1 MRASRAVE
9 LILRLVVGGLFIY
22 ASIDKIIHVD
32 EFADIL
38 GEYQML
44 RDGYVNPLAMVLPWV
59 ELATGFCLVCGLWVP
74 SAALISTVLTALFMG
89 AIAWALHLGIEDFHC
104 GCFNTLQEQVDD
116 PLKVLWR
123 DAVLLAATVALVLL
137 SYTREAQ
144 EGSDD
149 P

>member
-44 RDGYVNPLAMVLPWV
+44 RDGYVNPLAMVLNCLPHDLARDV
-59 ELATGFCLVCGLWVP
+59 GLSQPNAVSNDYSVVRIKDALRPPHSVILEGRQANLRFGPFFLFELV
-74 SAALISTVLTALFMG
+74 TV
-89 AIAWALHLGIEDFHC
+89 
-104 GCFNTLQEQVDD
+104 
-116 PLKVLWR
+116 
-123 DAVLLAATVALVLL
+123 
-137 SYTREAQ
+137 
-144 EGSDD
+144 
-149 P
+149 